1 MAVRVKGTNFV
12 YFPVP
17 KVGCTSLKLAIMQ
30 YNQPRKYAQLR
41 SEEGV
46 HGPGGYRSPPAQWE
60 WRTYVRPSR
69 MRAFC
74 VIRDPIDRFVSGY
87 RNRIVFHRDLGEEA
101 PGMNEFAL
109 ELARYCKS
117 SSHIRHHFMPMVEFT
132 GRDPSFFDRVFL
144 LEEMEL
150 IPDYVG
156 VPLSIHRA
164 QEAGP
169 KITRADLSADARKQL
184 CRIYAEDYRVW
195 GSRLDERR

>member
-1 MAVRVKGTNFV
+1 
-12 YFPVP
+12 
-17 KVGCTSLKLAIMQ
+17 
-30 YNQPRKYAQLR
+30 
-41 SEEGV
+41 
-46 HGPGGYRSPPAQWE
+46 
-60 WRTYVRPSR
+60 
-69 MRAFC
+69 
-74 VIRDPIDRFVSGY
+74 
-87 RNRIVFHRDLGEEA
+87 
-101 PGMNEFAL
+101 MNEFAL